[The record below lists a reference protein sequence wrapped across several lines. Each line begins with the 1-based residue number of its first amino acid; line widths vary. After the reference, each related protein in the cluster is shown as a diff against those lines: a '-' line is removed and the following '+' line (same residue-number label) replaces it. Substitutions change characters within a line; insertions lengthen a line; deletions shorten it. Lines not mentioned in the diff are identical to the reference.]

1 MSVAT
6 TEMKQETVNVW
17 DPLVR
22 IFHWSLVFSYA
33 LAWLT
38 AEELDTVH
46 EWAGYVV
53 AGLLI
58 VRLLW
63 GLVGPKYAR
72 FGQFVQ
78 SPGTVIGYLLG
89 MIHGKERRYIG
100 HNPAGGL
107 MIVIL
112 ILMLMATA
120 LTGWMQTLDAYWGL
134 EWVEEGH
141 EALANLTLLLVA
153 LHIAGVVLASF
164 RHRENLARAMIVGRK
179 RAPGTADID

>member
-1 MSVAT
+1 MN
-6 TEMKQETVNVW
+6 QETMKVW

-22 IFHWSLVFSYA
+22 VFHWSLAVSFA

-46 EWAGYVV
+46 EWAGYVI
-53 AGLLI
+53 AGLL
-58 VRLLW
+58 VFRLLW

-72 FGQFVQ
+72 FGQFVR
-78 SPGTVIGYLLG
+78 SPGTAVGYLRA
-89 MIHGKERRYIG
+89 MIQGREPRYIG
-100 HNPAGGL
+100 HNPAGAL

-112 ILMLMATA
+112 ILALAGTA
-120 LTGWMQTLDAYWGL
+120 LTGWMQTLDAYWGV

-153 LHIAGVVLASF
+153 LHIAGVVLASL
-164 RHRENLARAMIVGRK
+164 RHKENLARAMIVGHK
-179 RAPGTADID
+179 RAPGTADIA